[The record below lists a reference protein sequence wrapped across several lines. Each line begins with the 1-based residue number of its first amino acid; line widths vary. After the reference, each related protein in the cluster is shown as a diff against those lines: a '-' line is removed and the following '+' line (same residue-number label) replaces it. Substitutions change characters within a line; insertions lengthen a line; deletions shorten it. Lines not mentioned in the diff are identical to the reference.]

1 MKAAVFKCWGL
12 RAWPACSFPPRLHM
26 HPGLSVK
33 TVRLQPQLCLSGE
46 TLVSQQR
53 DVNVSAVRH
62 PSLIAETRLSRPWDA
77 RLSSLRHLHSPHF
90 LHLISWI
97 CGRLVG
103 SPCWISGHMQE
114 SCAGF
119 VDTCSCRPR
128 RTRAGSV
135 LANISYREM
144 SWIYHENSHIC
155 HENSR
160 KHHENI
166 TPNITW
172 HCVDIQSL
180 YWY

>member
-1 MKAAVFKCWGL
+1 MIFRAKSDTFLATFKKKYYICSMKAAVFKCWGL

-103 SPCWISGHMQE
+103 
-114 SCAGF
+114 
-119 VDTCSCRPR
+119 
-128 RTRAGSV
+128 
-135 LANISYREM
+135 
-144 SWIYHENSHIC
+144 IC

-160 KHHENI
+160 KLTKTSRKYHTKYNLAV
-166 TPNITW
+166 
-172 HCVDIQSL
+172 C
-180 YWY
+180 WYTVALLVLVIFVIFLFGKI